1 MAEHVV
7 AGTEDGG
14 GGFSGEFEVV
24 AEESK
29 AVSSGEDLYP
39 SSASVV

>member
-14 GGFSGEFEVV
+14 GGFSCKFEVI
-24 AEESK
+24 AKESQ
-29 AVSSGEDLYP
+29 AVSFGEDLY
-39 SSASVV
+39 SAGTSAV